1 MMTKFISLFSG
12 LLFGLGMA
20 VSGMVDPHKVIAFLD
35 VAGNWDPSLAF
46 VMGGALMVFI
56 PGYQFL
62 IKKRTAPIAGAKF
75 SLSVNKHIDRKLLTG
90 AGFFGLGWGL
100 AGICPGPVV
109 SSLGV
114 GNGQAWLFLVAMLLG
129 MLAANKAQKA

>member
-1 MMTKFISLFSG
+1 MGSKFGVCDGWGANGVYPWLPIS
-12 LLFGLGMA
+12 
-20 VSGMVDPHKVIAFLD
+20 D
-35 VAGNWDPSLAF
+35 
-46 VMGGALMVFI
+46 
-56 PGYQFL
+56 Q
-62 IKKRTAPIAGAKF
+62 KRTAPIAGAKF